1 MGTFFLGLTFIV
13 IFQFAVVGLIIGAMA
28 RILIPGPNPMTWGK
42 TAVIGIAGSFFG
54 GIVASALGVEN
65 IFATLIQISS
75 AAAIIV
81 YLERR

>member
-1 MGTFFLGLTFIV
+1 MGTFFVGLTFIV

-42 TAVIGIAGSFFG
+42 TAAIGIAGSFLG
-54 GIVASALGVEN
+54 GIIASLFGVEDL
-65 IFATLIQISS
+65 FATLVQINS
-75 AAAIIV
+75 AAAIIF

>member
-13 IFQFAVVGLIIGAMA
+13 IFQFAVVGLIIGALA

-42 TAVIGIAGSFFG
+42 TAAVGITGSFLG
-54 GIVASALGVEN
+54 GIIANILGVEN
-65 IFATLIQISS
+65 LFSTLIQISS

>member
-42 TAVIGIAGSFFG
+42 TAVIGIAGSFFWRNCRQCSWSG
-54 GIVASALGVEN
+54 EYICN
-65 IFATLIQISS
+65 INSNLFCSYNHCLP
-75 AAAIIV
+75 
-81 YLERR
+81 